1 MNTAFHI
8 GRGGN
13 FYNAG
18 HKTFV
23 GFKSIDDLI
32 PETAGRRPAN
42 WTPTEDGIIDL
53 FLQKEWDELKQIQKR
68 TGLNDEDFREV
79 TLDDGG
85 SESIVFEQ
93 NTDGTGEINWDWDYD
108 RYIVRNIEDCD
119 EQELKLILASGVS
132 SDIEQ
137 QIRDIAALNDY
148 EL

>member
-8 GRGGN
+8 GRGGR

-23 GFKSIDDLI
+23 GFCSVQYLI
-32 PETAGRRPAN
+32 PSGVGKHPAN
-42 WTPTEDGIIDL
+42 WEPTEEEYDL
-53 FLQKEWDELKQIQKR
+53 WLSEDWHALNPVQKR
-68 TGLNDEDFREV
+68 TGLSDEDFREIM
-79 TLDDGG
+79 LNDMG
-85 SESIVFEQ
+85 SETIVFTE
-93 NTDGTGEINWDWDYD
+93 NEDGTGEINWDWNYN